1 MRSIKTGNYFIFLVN
16 FNNDISKIYQLVFRG
31 VCNKVFASS
40 SNGKKYNENHNKNN
54 KLELFFG
61 FFLYFGLRVSWEQQL
76 KSLGQLTSFS
86 SCFLGIE
93 RQSHVESSRN
103 QAKMSNQCKNCDR
116 DRDLNN
122 NFVGYPSGY
131 LTSPSNTSNNNNNSS
146 TNNTSNR
153 NTAASAMTNNSG
165 STQIKAK
172 IMFGSV
178 GAIKELRE
186 KEHAEKAR
194 STQAGRRQW
203 SNNNFNKHLTCQR
216 HIGMKLF

>member
-1 MRSIKTGNYFIFLVN
+1 
-16 FNNDISKIYQLVFRG
+16 
-31 VCNKVFASS
+31 
-40 SNGKKYNENHNKNN
+40 
-54 KLELFFG
+54 
-61 FFLYFGLRVSWEQQL
+61 
-76 KSLGQLTSFS
+76 
-86 SCFLGIE
+86 
-93 RQSHVESSRN
+93 
-103 QAKMSNQCKNCDR
+103 MSNQCKNCDR

-131 LTSPSNTSNNNNNSS
+131 LTNSTSNNNNNSS
-146 TNNTSNR
+146 TNNSNR
-153 NTAASAMTNNSG
+153 NTTASAMTNNSG

-203 SNNNFNKHLTCQR
+203 TNTSFSKHLACQR
-216 HIGMKLF
+216 HEIVLEKI